1 MSEVFLEMSFHE
13 GKPFAAY
20 LHLPRETG
28 AKVARTREI
37 RPGLLVDFAAD
48 GKAMGIEIVNPMQT
62 AAETVLAV
70 IAEVHA
76 GPVSPQ
82 ELAPLRAA

>member
-1 MSEVFLEMSFHE
+1 MSFHE

-20 LHLPRETG
+20 LHLPRERG

-48 GKAMGIEIVNPMQT
+48 RKAMGVEIVNPIQT

-82 ELAPLRAA
+82 ELAPLRAV

>member
-1 MSEVFLEMSFHE
+1 MSDVFLEMSFHA

-20 LHLPRETG
+20 LHLRHES
-28 AKVARTREI
+28 AKVARTKEI

-48 GKAMGIEIVNPMQT
+48 GKPMGVEIVNPLQT
-62 AAETVLAV
+62 DAQTVLAV
-70 IAEVHA
+70 IAEVHG
-76 GPVSPQ
+76 GPVSLE